1 MTVHDKL
8 ESSGSRAVWP
18 EVLAVYAVKVNTDPN
33 NPQDVASMDNAKIA
47 ILEEIFWAMNQIN
60 SRVETAEETVII
72 EDVDEEGN
80 IIETE
85 TTQIITTLYINVTHK
100 TAMTMTYEYIQTL
113 MVVNAI
119 SFEGHRPLLRS
130 LTTPRIGI
138 AHSSHNIPYTPCRGA
153 YHSVGK
159 RSNCPHCGTARPP
172 LPVAVF
178 GTKRHEE
185 ERVFGVFLSSVLMA
199 YCCSSFK
206 SLRPKATHLVIKPP
220 P

>member
-8 ESSGSRAVWP
+8 ESSGSRTVWP

-100 TAMTMTYEYIQTL
+100 TAMTMAYEYIQTL

-130 LTTPRIGI
+130 LTVPRQGV
-138 AHSSHNIPYTPCRGA
+138 ARSSRNISCILYLGGC
-153 YHSVGK
+153 HSVDK
-159 RSNCPHCGTARPP
+159 RYNCLRCGTAQPP
-172 LPVAVF
+172 LPVMGF
-178 GTKRHEE
+178 GMKQHEE
-185 ERVFGVFLSSVLMA
+185 ERVFGVFLSSVLIA
-199 YCCSSFK
+199 FCKF
-206 SLRPKATHLVIKPP
+206 LL
-220 P
+220 